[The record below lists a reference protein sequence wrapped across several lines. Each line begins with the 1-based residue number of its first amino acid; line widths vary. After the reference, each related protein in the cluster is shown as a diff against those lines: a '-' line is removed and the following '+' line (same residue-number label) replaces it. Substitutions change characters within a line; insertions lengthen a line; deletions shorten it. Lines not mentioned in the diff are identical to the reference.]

1 MACELPT
8 SDGILI
14 PGKRGKIFAHCYL
27 PGGEYPKP
35 VIVLCHGIPG
45 NERLFDFSVYFRE
58 QGFCTV
64 NFHYSGSWGSDGNYS
79 VAHCFEDTRSVVE
92 YVQRNENGW
101 FDTDNIFV
109 VGHSLGG
116 LMAASAISAFPCVK
130 GGAMLAPYNLLE
142 ESKPIFGGTGESI
155 LSEMFSTDTED
166 FWLKGFK
173 KEEFMEDVKSE
184 PERFDLVTYAEGL
197 SAKPLFLVTCKRDT
211 VCPQEKHGGALAEAI
226 RKHSPAAPLVYREY
240 DTDHCFNTFR
250 SEVKKDVAEFL
261 AGQISK

>member
-1 MACELPT
+1 MDYELPS

-58 QGFCTV
+58 RGFCTV

-79 VAHCFEDTRSVVE
+79 IPHCFEDTKSVVE
-92 YVQRNENGW
+92 YVRRNENGW

-116 LMAASAISAFPCVK
+116 LMAAYAVSSFPCVK
-130 GGAMLAPYNLLE
+130 GGAMLAPYNLLA

-155 LSEMFSTDTED
+155 LTGLFSTDTED
-166 FWLKGFK
+166 FWLKGFQ
-173 KEEFMEDVKSE
+173 KEELIADVLND
-184 PERFDLVTYAEGL
+184 PARFDLVTYAGGL
-197 SAKPLFLVTCKRDT
+197 AEKPVFLATCKRDT
-211 VCPQEKHGGALAEAI
+211 VCPKEEHGGALAGAI
-226 RKHSPAAPLVYREY
+226 RECSADAPLVYREY

-250 SEVKKDVAEFL
+250 SEVKKDIADFL
-261 AGQISK
+261 IHQLSK